1 MDSVT
6 CYGNSS
12 IQAKYNALSQN
23 VKYAPIKGNTG
34 LTADDRTTYHTK
46 KADVGSRIQLSPKA
60 KYIPG
65 YSTKLKRKSVDTN
78 PPTDSMTPDTSTH
91 LNKI

>member
-34 LTADDRTTYHTK
+34 LTADNRTTYHTK
-46 KADVGSRIQLSPKA
+46 KAGVGSRIQLSPKV
-60 KYIPG
+60 KHIPEM
-65 YSTKLKRKSVDTN
+65 SNQTQEEKRG
-78 PPTDSMTPDTSTH
+78 H
-91 LNKI
+91 